1 MRVTSTRKA
10 RDPVL
15 LGSCSPGSGR
25 DLALVFWVFF
35 FLFIIALLL
44 EPKVLPFGLRLL
56 LALRAIIAAWTQ
68 ASVLRSPNTHD
79 RGRKP
84 SFRRSTPCPLNCLSH
99 SCTDSRG
106 HSLLWQPSGRTRG
119 GKGSPA
125 LILFRRRPTDMPSSL
140 AISASS

>member
-10 RDPVL
+10 REHVP
-15 LGSCSPGSGR
+15 LGICSPGSRR
-25 DLALVFWVFF
+25 DLALVFWFF
-35 FLFIIALLL
+35 FFFINALLL
-44 EPKVLPFGLRLL
+44 EPKVLPVGLPLL
-56 LALRAIIAAWTQ
+56 LALQPIIAAWTQ

-84 SFRRSTPCPLNCLSH
+84 SFRRPTPCPLNCLSH

-125 LILFRRRPTDMPSSL
+125 LILFRRRPTDMPRSL